1 MHVFPLPSFCICIL
15 KVSFCVLVKN
25 LYNSVEAATEIG
37 NVTYTSWLSLRGWR
51 KCRLCTSSIFIVSF
65 KILRNPVIF
74 VSLGSCISINTLPEI
89 ATQKSF
95 HLAYLYNFLCSRK
108 GGRISL
114 DSFVPM
120 SFLGWKNYFLKDLNL
135 CIWEYSHTNYYC

>member
-1 MHVFPLPSFCICIL
+1 MNCWNVFNKFLHVFPLPSFCICIL

-74 VSLGSCISINTLPEI
+74 VSLGSYISISTLPEN
-89 ATQKSF
+89 ATRKSF
-95 HLAYLYNFLCSRK
+95 HLAYLYDNFLCSRK
-108 GGRISL
+108 GELISF
-114 DSFVPM
+114 DSFVLM
-120 SFLGWKNYFLKDLNL
+120 SFLGLEEFF
-135 CIWEYSHTNYYC
+135 